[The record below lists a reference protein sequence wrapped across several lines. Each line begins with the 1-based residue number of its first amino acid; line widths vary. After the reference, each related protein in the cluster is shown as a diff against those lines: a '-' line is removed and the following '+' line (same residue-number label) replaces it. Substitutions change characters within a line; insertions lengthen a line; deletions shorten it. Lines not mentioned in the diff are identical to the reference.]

1 MVPAHRREINQSKP
15 KRIKG
20 DLKLRLR
27 GIMKNTFFNLRSKLT
42 LPVVLF
48 LLSLLVYLLIRLIG
62 LEKFPIYFFTDEAAQ
77 TILAQDF
84 LRDGFKNY
92 AGELFPTFFENGG
105 KYNLGFSVY
114 AQIIP
119 LILFGRSIF
128 VTRMV
133 TVFFACLA
141 ATTLGLML
149 MDFFKVKQW
158 WAGVMVLS
166 MTPVWFL
173 HSRTAFETA
182 LAVSLYTFFI
192 YFYLLY
198 RFKERKFLFLSLIF
212 GALAFYTYSPM
223 EPVVLITGLFL
234 LFLDGPYHLRG
245 KWFFLGGSGF
255 LVILSLPYIRYLFFH
270 VYESVHQLQMLD
282 SYWVATGT
290 VSSKILS
297 LFSEYF
303 KGINPLFW
311 YGDHA
316 DELCRHVML
325 GYGHIPRVMAPFLLI
340 GLIVGLVRL
349 KDPLFRI
356 LLAIL
361 LAAPFGASIV
371 QLGIT
376 RILVLVIPASIYTA
390 IGLSICI
397 EWVSA
402 KIKISP
408 RVIILITFLALTIG
422 NVWML
427 VDALS
432 NGPLWF
438 HDYSL
443 EGMQYGA
450 RQIFP
455 AVTKFL
461 EKNPDRNIILS
472 PSWANGTDLIAR
484 FMLSD
489 PIPIELGSIDGYIAN
504 YREIPDKTTFI
515 MIPDEY
521 ARFLASDKFT
531 NSKLVQTLDYP
542 DGNPGFFFVNLEY
555 IPDIQERFRLEREA
569 RSALLVGSVEINGI
583 IADIRFSRLDMGVIR
598 QAFDGDF
605 STPIRTLEAN
615 PFVIELDFHE
625 SIQVGEIR
633 LKVGGTTTK
642 TTLYLETPDGSHYQ
656 LGNFADEE
664 SQPQEVVFTFDHPV
678 DIKYLRLEIKSVYDQ
693 EPAHVH
699 LWEVTFMR
707 PDD

>member
-504 YREIPDKTTFI
+504 YREIPDETTFI

>member
-1 MVPAHRREINQSKP
+1 MVPAHGKENNQSKP
-15 KRIKG
+15 KLIKG

-62 LEKFPIYFFTDEAAQ
+62 LEQFPIYFFTDEAAQ

-133 TVFFACLA
+133 TVLFACLA
-141 ATTLGLML
+141 AITLGLML
-149 MDFFKVKQW
+149 KDFFKVKQW

-182 LAVSLYTFFI
+182 LAVSLYTIFI

-245 KWFFLGGSGF
+245 KWFFLGGGGF
-255 LVILSLPYIRYLFFH
+255 LVILSLPYIRFLFFH
-270 VYESVHQLQMLD
+270 VYESVHQLEMLD
-282 SYWVATGT
+282 SYWVATGH

-297 LFSEYF
+297 LLLEYF
-303 KGINPLFW
+303 KGFNPLFW
-311 YGDHA
+311 YGNHA

-325 GYGHIPRVMAPFLLI
+325 GYGHLPRVMAPFLLI
-340 GLIVGLVRL
+340 GLIVGIIRL
-349 KDPLFRI
+349 QDPLYRI
-356 LLAIL
+356 LLAVL

-376 RILVLVIPASIYTA
+376 RILVLVIPASIYTT
-390 IGLSICI
+390 IGLSLCI

-402 KIKISP
+402 KIKTST
-408 RVIILITFLALTIG
+408 RVITLVTFLALAIG
-422 NVWML
+422 NIWML
-427 VDALS
+427 VDTLS

-438 HDYSL
+438 RDYSL

-461 EKNPDRNIILS
+461 EKHPDRNIILS

-633 LKVGGTTTK
+633 LRVGGTTTK

-656 LGNFADEE
+656 LGDFADEA
-664 SQPQEVVFTFDHPV
+664 SQPQDVVFIFDHPV

-699 LWEVTFMR
+699 LWEVTFR
-707 PDD
+707 SPDD

>member
-255 LVILSLPYIRYLFFH
+255 LVILSLPYIRFLFFH

-422 NVWML
+422 NVWMV